1 MSWEAA
7 QWAEQCKTGKPSR
20 KAVLLVLANAAI
32 NKPIIDRAGSAYQCH
47 LSHDTLAR
55 RSDCSID
62 TAQRACVW
70 LESQGLVLRE
80 LRYFRGR
87 RTSNNYYLNV
97 RREAPKT
104 FANRLGI
111 DWESGGAKPQSAAYS
126 KDEPG
131 DLNQEREAGLS
142 EKKRAALPDTWSLPD
157 DWRRQTLAEYIATSD
172 AINRSSQRFHE
183 LKGRTPRTAA
193 QWRNEWE
200 SWCRAERNFQHK
212 PPAGGPSLEVWRA
225 AVRLWVG
232 GGRWDPQL
240 GPDPSQSGC
249 IAPPAIRD
257 EFAAAI
263 NRKMNRR
270 AA

>member
-97 RREAPKT
+97 RREA
-104 FANRLGI
+104 
-111 DWESGGAKPQSAAYS
+111 
-126 KDEPG
+126 
-131 DLNQEREAGLS
+131 
-142 EKKRAALPDTWSLPD
+142 RAP
-157 DWRRQTLAEYIATSD
+157 
-172 AINRSSQRFHE
+172 FH
-183 LKGRTPRTAA
+183 
-193 QWRNEWE
+193 
-200 SWCRAERNFQHK
+200 
-212 PPAGGPSLEVWRA
+212 VW
-225 AVRLWVG
+225 
-232 GGRWDPQL
+232 
-240 GPDPSQSGC
+240 
-249 IAPPAIRD
+249 
-257 EFAAAI
+257 
-263 NRKMNRR
+263 RR
-270 AA
+270 AAASLASHPERRRLEAGASGNAGQARQARLAALR